1 MAAVDLADLTT
12 AAGTPRIG
20 RVGAS
25 EAAGQ
30 RFAAAMDRAN
40 GDPAAGATPSD
51 ADPRLPAAGP
61 ATAADGAGSATA
73 DAQERARRA
82 LNLGSA
88 KQQPAHGE
96 AILNGLQ
103 NIRGVFTAQVAHMN
117 ELAARPRADVNTLMA
132 LQMEVAKFALLVDV
146 TSKLTGKSTQAL
158 ETLLKSQ

>member
-30 RFAAAMDRAN
+30 RFAAAMERAN
-40 GDPAAGATPSD
+40 NDPAAGATPSD
-51 ADPRLPAAGP
+51 ADPMPHAAGP
-61 ATAADGAGSATA
+61 TTAADGAGNATA

-82 LNLGSA
+82 LDLGA
-88 KQQPAHGE
+88 AQQKPAHGE

-103 NIRGVFTAQVAHMN
+103 NIRSVFTAQVARMN
-117 ELAARPRADVNTLMA
+117 ELAARPRADVNTLIA
-132 LQMEVAKFALLVDV
+132 LEMEVAKFTLLVDV
-146 TSKLTGKSTQAL
+146 SSKLTGKSTQAL